1 MLRIS
6 KINPTVATEVVAMK
20 PILFRGAEIWDGS
33 GAAASPGDVLV
44 EGKRIKAIVHA
55 PERLAVDGATVIEAR
70 GRTLM
75 PGLVEGHAHISFG
88 GAVND
93 SDLGN
98 IPPEEHVLLT
108 VRNART
114 LLDHGFTSAYSAAT
128 SKLRLDVV
136 IRNAVNAGQFP
147 GPRIR
152 AGSPE
157 ITVTGGLG
165 DERKAHMYF
174 ESFGLIADGVEEIT
188 KAVRLCCREGVDN
201 IKLNIS
207 GDDLSPAAHGGLTV
221 MTQKE
226 IQTAVNVARDFGK
239 KVNCHARAAES
250 VKRAVRCGIDV
261 IYHCESA
268 DEEAIDMLESVK
280 DRIFVGPA
288 IGIIYSTLYEGE
300 KFGFYRDSEVGR
312 KMQRTI
318 DTTAAVYTE
327 LRKRGVRVL
336 IGGDYGFAQSP
347 QGDNARDLKHFVN
360 LLGFS
365 PSEALQCG
373 TRIGGQVMGMGNE
386 LGQIKEGYIA
396 DLLLVDG
403 DPLNDLDLVVH
414 EKNLH
419 VIMKEGSLYKD
430 ISVTSTHEQTG
441 QADLVRR

>member
-1 MLRIS
+1 MR
-6 KINPTVATEVVAMK
+6 
-20 PILFRGAEIWDGS
+20 PILFRDASIWDGS
-33 GAAASPGDVLV
+33 GADAFPGDVLV
-44 EGKRIKAIVHA
+44 EGARIKAIA
-55 PERLAVDGATVIEAR
+55 RKPERLAVDGAIVIEAK
-70 GRTLM
+70 GRALM

-98 IPPEEHVLLT
+98 IPPEEHMLLT
-108 VRNART
+108 ARNAKT

-136 IRNAVNAGQFP
+136 MRNAINAGEFP
-147 GPRIR
+147 GPRMR

-165 DERKAHMYF
+165 DERKAHMYY
-174 ESFGLIADGVEEIT
+174 ESFGLIADGKDEIR

-221 MTQKE
+221 MSEEE
-226 IQTAVNVARDFGK
+226 IQTAVSVARDFGK
-239 KVNCHARAAES
+239 RVNCHARAAES
-250 VKRAVRCGIDV
+250 VKRAVRNGIDV

-268 DEEAIDMLESVK
+268 DEEAIDLLESVK

-288 IGIIYSTLYEGE
+288 IGIIYCTLYEGE

-347 QGDNARDLKHFVN
+347 QGDNARDLQHFVN
-360 LLGFS
+360 LLGFT

-373 TRIGGQVMGMGNE
+373 TRIGGQVMGMGDE
-386 LGQIKEGYIA
+386 LGQIKEGFIA

-403 DPLNDLDLVVH
+403 DPLKDLDLVVH

-430 ISVTSTHEQTG
+430 ISATSTPESTIA
-441 QADLVRR
+441 AD

>member
-1 MLRIS
+1 MNR
-6 KINPTVATEVVAMK
+6 V
-20 PILFRGAEIWDGS
+20 LFRDASVWDGS
-33 GAAASPGDVLV
+33 GAPAFPADVLV
-44 EGKRIKAIVHA
+44 EGTRIKTIARA
-55 PERLAVDGATVIEAR
+55 PARLATDGVTVIEAR

-108 VRNART
+108 ARNAKT

-152 AGSPE
+152 AASPE

-165 DERKAHMYF
+165 DERKAHMYY
-174 ESFGLIADGVEEIT
+174 ESFGMIADGTEEIK

-201 IKLNIS
+201 IKVNIS

-221 MTQKE
+221 MREEEVQM
-226 IQTAVNVARDFGK
+226 AVNVARDFGK

-250 VKRAVRCGIDV
+250 VKRAVRCGVDV

-268 DEEAIDMLESVK
+268 DEEAIDMLESAK

-300 KFGFYRDSEVGR
+300 PWGFRRDSDIGR
-312 KMQRTI
+312 QMQRVI
-318 DTTAAVYTE
+318 DSTAEVYTE
-327 LRKRGVRVL
+327 LRRRGVRIL

-373 TRIGGQVMGMGNE
+373 TRIGGQVMGLGNE
-386 LGQIKEGYIA
+386 LGQVREGYLA

-403 DPLNDLDLVVH
+403 DPLTDLDLVVH

-430 ISVTSTHEQTG
+430 HSATAVREHESVT
-441 QADLVRR
+441 A

>member
-1 MLRIS
+1 
-6 KINPTVATEVVAMK
+6 MK
-20 PILFRGAEIWDGS
+20 PVLFRGASIWDGS
-33 GAAASPGDVLV
+33 GAAAFPGDVLV
-44 EGKRIKAIVHA
+44 EGSRIKAVAPA
-55 PERLAVDGATVIEAR
+55 PERLAVDGATAIEAR

-108 VRNART
+108 VRNAKT

-136 IRNAVNAGQFP
+136 IRNAVNAGEFP

-221 MTQKE
+221 MTEKE
-226 IQTAVNVARDFGK
+226 IQTAVSVARDFGK
-239 KVNCHARAAES
+239 RVNCHARAAES

-268 DEEAIDMLESVK
+268 DEEALDMLESAK
-280 DRIFVGPA
+280 DRVFVGPA
-288 IGIIYSTLYEGE
+288 IGIIYCTLYEGE

-327 LRKRGVRVL
+327 LRKRGVRIL

-347 QGDNARDLKHFVN
+347 QGDNARDLKHFVD

-386 LGQIKEGYIA
+386 LGQIKKGYIA

-403 DPLNDLDLVVH
+403 DPLKDLDLVVH

-419 VIMKEGSLYKD
+419 VIMKEGLLYKD
-430 ISVTSTHEQTG
+430 ISATSTYE
-441 QADLVRR
+441 

>member
-1 MLRIS
+1 MNR
-6 KINPTVATEVVAMK
+6 V
-20 PILFRGAEIWDGS
+20 LFRGAHVWDGS
-33 GAAASPGDVLV
+33 GAAAFLADVLV
-44 EGKRIKAIVHA
+44 EGTRIKTIARAPDRLA
-55 PERLAVDGATVIEAR
+55 PEGAVVIEAR

-98 IPPEEHVLLT
+98 IPPEEHMLLT
-108 VRNART
+108 ARNAKT

-128 SKLRLDVV
+128 SKLRLDVA
-136 IRNAVNAGQFP
+136 IRNAVNAGEFP

-152 AGSPE
+152 AASPE

-165 DERKAHMYF
+165 DERKAHMYY
-174 ESFGLIADGVEEIT
+174 ESFGMIADGTEEI
-188 KAVRLCCREGVDN
+188 KKVVRLCCREGVDN
-201 IKLNIS
+201 IKVNIS

-221 MTQKE
+221 MREEEVQM
-226 IQTAVNVARDFGK
+226 AVNVAKDFGK

-250 VKRAVRCGIDV
+250 VKRAVRCGVDV

-268 DEEAIDMLESVK
+268 DEEAIDMLESAK

-300 KFGFYRDSEVGR
+300 AFGFHRDSEVGR
-312 KMQRTI
+312 QMQRVI
-318 DTTAAVYTE
+318 ESTAEVYTE
-327 LRKRGVRVL
+327 LRRRGVRIL

-347 QGDNARDLKHFVN
+347 QGDNARDLKHFVD

-373 TRIGGQVMGMGNE
+373 TRIGGQVMGLGNE
-386 LGQIKEGYIA
+386 LGQVKEGYIA
-396 DLLLVDG
+396 DLILLDG
-403 DPLNDLDLVVH
+403 NPLEDLDLVVR

-430 ISVTSTHEQTG
+430 CSVT
-441 QADLVRR
+441 APLVYTTEPQLESVGSRS

>member
-1 MLRIS
+1 MNR
-6 KINPTVATEVVAMK
+6 V
-20 PILFRGAEIWDGS
+20 LFRGANVWDGS
-33 GAAASPGDVLV
+33 GAAAFPADVLV
-44 EGKRIKAIVHA
+44 EGSRIKTIACA
-55 PERLAVDGATVIEAR
+55 PNRLAADGAVVIEAL

-108 VRNART
+108 VRNAKT

-136 IRNAVNAGQFP
+136 IRNAVNRGEFP

-152 AGSPE
+152 AASPE

-165 DERKAHMYF
+165 DERKAHMYY
-174 ESFGLIADGVEEIT
+174 ESFGMIADGTEEI
-188 KAVRLCCREGVDN
+188 KKVVRLCCREGVDN
-201 IKLNIS
+201 IKVNIS

-221 MTQKE
+221 MREEEVQM
-226 IQTAVNVARDFGK
+226 AVNVARDFGK
-239 KVNCHARAAES
+239 KVNCHARSAGS
-250 VKRAVRCGIDV
+250 VKRAVRCGVDV

-300 KFGFYRDSEVGR
+300 QFGFHRDSEIGR
-312 KMQRTI
+312 QMQRVI
-318 DTTAAVYTE
+318 DTTAAVYKE
-327 LRKRGVRVL
+327 LRKRGVRIL
-336 IGGDYGFAQSP
+336 IGGDYGFAQTP
-347 QGDNARDLKHFVN
+347 QGDNARDLKHFVD

-373 TRIGGQVMGMGNE
+373 TRIGGQVMGLGKE
-386 LGQIKEGYIA
+386 LGEVKEGYLA

-403 DPLNDLDLVVH
+403 DPLEDLDLVVH
-414 EKNLH
+414 QKNLH

-430 ISVTSTHEQTG
+430 CSATAKLEHTAMPQLEEVGS
-441 QADLVRR
+441 RN

>member
-1 MLRIS
+1 MNR
-6 KINPTVATEVVAMK
+6 V
-20 PILFRGAEIWDGS
+20 LFRGANVWDGS
-33 GAAASPGDVLV
+33 GAVAFPADVLV
-44 EGKRIKAIVHA
+44 EGSRIKTIARA
-55 PERLAVDGATVIEAR
+55 PDRLAAEGAVVIEAR

-98 IPPEEHVLLT
+98 IPPEEHMLLT
-108 VRNART
+108 ARNAKT

-136 IRNAVNAGQFP
+136 IRNAVNAGEFP

-152 AGSPE
+152 AASPE

-165 DERKAHMYF
+165 DERKAHMYY
-174 ESFGLIADGVEEIT
+174 ESFGMIADGIEEI
-188 KAVRLCCREGVDN
+188 KKVVRLCCREGVDN
-201 IKLNIS
+201 IKVNIS

-221 MTQKE
+221 MREEEVQM
-226 IQTAVNVARDFGK
+226 AVNVARDFGK
-239 KVNCHARAAES
+239 KVNCHARSAGS
-250 VKRAVRCGIDV
+250 VKRAVRCGVDV

-268 DEEAIDMLESVK
+268 DEEAIDMLESAK

-288 IGIIYSTLYEGE
+288 IGIIYGTLYEGE
-300 KFGFYRDSEVGR
+300 QFGFHRDSEIGR
-312 KMQRTI
+312 QMQRVI
-318 DTTAAVYTE
+318 DTTAAVYKE
-327 LRKRGVRVL
+327 LRKRGVRIL
-336 IGGDYGFAQSP
+336 IGGDYGFAQTP
-347 QGDNARDLKHFVN
+347 QGDNARDLKHFVD

-373 TRIGGQVMGMGNE
+373 TRIGGQVMGLGKE
-386 LGQIKEGYIA
+386 LGEVKEGYLA

-403 DPLNDLDLVVH
+403 DPLEDLDLVVH

-419 VIMKEGSLYKD
+419 VVMKEGSLYKD
-430 ISVTSTHEQTG
+430 CSATAKLEHTAVPQLEEVGS
-441 QADLVRR
+441 RN

>member
-1 MLRIS
+1 
-6 KINPTVATEVVAMK
+6 MK
-20 PILFRGAEIWDGS
+20 PILFRGASVWDGS
-33 GAAASPGDVLV
+33 GALAFPADVLV
-44 EGKRIKAIVHA
+44 ENGRIKAIA
-55 PERLAVDGATVIEAR
+55 RMASRLSTEGTTVIEAR

-108 VRNART
+108 VRNAKT

-152 AGSPE
+152 AASPE

-165 DERKAHMYF
+165 DERKAHMYY
-174 ESFGLIADGVEEIT
+174 ESFGLIADGKEELT

-201 IKLNIS
+201 IKVNIS

-221 MTQKE
+221 MRE
-226 IQTAVNVARDFGK
+226 EEVQTAVNVARDFGK

-250 VKRAVRCGIDV
+250 VKRAVRCGVDV

-300 KFGFYRDSEVGR
+300 PFGFYRDSEVGR

-318 DTTAAVYTE
+318 DNTAAVYTE
-327 LRKRGVRVL
+327 LRKRGVRIL

-347 QGDNARDLKHFVN
+347 QGDNARDLKHFVD

-373 TRIGGQVMGMGNE
+373 TRIGGQVMGLANE

-403 DPLNDLDLVVH
+403 DPLEDLDLVVH

-430 ISVTSTHEQTG
+430 HSESAVIENVPATVS
-441 QADLVRR
+441 

>member
-1 MLRIS
+1 MR
-6 KINPTVATEVVAMK
+6 
-20 PILFRGAEIWDGS
+20 PILFRGASIWDGS
-33 GAAASPGDVLV
+33 GADAFPGDVLV
-44 EGKRIKAIVHA
+44 EGSRIKAVA
-55 PERLAVDGATVIEAR
+55 RKSERLAVGGAVVIEAK

-98 IPPEEHVLLT
+98 IPPEEHMLLT
-108 VRNART
+108 ARNAKT

-136 IRNAVNAGQFP
+136 MRNAINAGEFP
-147 GPRIR
+147 GPRMR

-165 DERKAHMYF
+165 DERKAHMYY
-174 ESFGLIADGVEEIT
+174 ESFGLIADGKDEIR

-221 MTQKE
+221 MSEEE
-226 IQTAVNVARDFGK
+226 IQTAVSVARDFGK
-239 KVNCHARAAES
+239 RVNCHARAAES
-250 VKRAVRCGIDV
+250 VKRAVRNGIDV

-268 DEEAIDMLESVK
+268 DEEAIDLLESAK

-288 IGIIYSTLYEGE
+288 IGIIYCTLYEG
-300 KFGFYRDSEVGR
+300 KRFGFYRDSEVGR

-318 DTTAAVYTE
+318 DTTAAVYAE

-365 PSEALQCG
+365 SSEALQCG
-373 TRIGGQVMGMGNE
+373 TRIGGQVMGMGHE
-386 LGQIKEGYIA
+386 LGQIKVGFIA

-403 DPLNDLDLVVH
+403 DPLQDLDLVVH

-419 VIMKEGSLYKD
+419 VIMKEGSLYKN
-430 ISVTSTHEQTG
+430 ISATDTREDTIA
-441 QADLVRR
+441 AD

>member
-1 MLRIS
+1 
-6 KINPTVATEVVAMK
+6 MK
-20 PILFRGAEIWDGS
+20 PVLFRGASIWDGS
-33 GAAASPGDVLV
+33 GATAFPGDVLV
-44 EGKRIKAIVHA
+44 EGSRIKAVAPA
-55 PERLAVDGATVIEAR
+55 PERLAVNGATVIEAR

-108 VRNART
+108 VRNAKT

-221 MTQKE
+221 MTEKE
-226 IQTAVNVARDFGK
+226 IQTAVSVARDFGK
-239 KVNCHARAAES
+239 RVNCHARAAES

-268 DEEAIDMLESVK
+268 DEEALDMLESAK
-280 DRIFVGPA
+280 DRVFVGPA
-288 IGIIYSTLYEGE
+288 IGIIYCTLYEGE

-327 LRKRGVRVL
+327 LRKRGVRIL

-347 QGDNARDLKHFVN
+347 QGDNARDLKHFVD

-373 TRIGGQVMGMGNE
+373 TRIGGQVMGMGQE
-386 LGQIKEGYIA
+386 LGQIKQGYIA

-403 DPLNDLDLVVH
+403 DPLKDLDLVVH

-419 VIMKEGSLYKD
+419 VIMKEGLLYKD
-430 ISVTSTHEQTG
+430 ISVASTEE
-441 QADLVRR
+441 

>member
-1 MLRIS
+1 
-6 KINPTVATEVVAMK
+6 MK
-20 PILFRGAEIWDGS
+20 PILFRGASVWDGS
-33 GAAASPGDVLV
+33 GAPAFPADVLV
-44 EGKRIKAIVHA
+44 ENGRIKAIA
-55 PERLAVDGATVIEAR
+55 RMPSRLSTEGATAIEAR

-108 VRNART
+108 VRNAKT

-152 AGSPE
+152 AASPE

-165 DERKAHMYF
+165 DERKAHMYY
-174 ESFGLIADGVEEIT
+174 ESFGLIADGKEELT

-201 IKLNIS
+201 IKVNIS

-221 MTQKE
+221 MRE
-226 IQTAVNVARDFGK
+226 EEVQTAVNVARDFGK

-250 VKRAVRCGIDV
+250 VKRAVRCGVDV

-300 KFGFYRDSEVGR
+300 QFGFYRDSEVGR

-318 DTTAAVYTE
+318 DNTAAVYTE
-327 LRKRGVRVL
+327 LRKRGVRIL

-347 QGDNARDLKHFVN
+347 QGDNARDLKHFVD

-373 TRIGGQVMGMGNE
+373 TRIGGQVMCLGDE

-396 DLLLVDG
+396 DLLLLDG
-403 DPLNDLDLVVH
+403 DPLEDLDLVVH

-419 VIMKEGSLYKD
+419 VIMKDGSLYKD
-430 ISVTSTHEQTG
+430 HSETAVIENVPATVS
-441 QADLVRR
+441 

>member
-1 MLRIS
+1 
-6 KINPTVATEVVAMK
+6 MK
-20 PILFRGAEIWDGS
+20 PVLFRGANVWDGS
-33 GAAASPGDVLV
+33 GVAAFPADVLV
-44 EGKRIKAIVHA
+44 EGTRIKKIARA
-55 PERLAVDGATVIEAR
+55 PEQLAADGALVIEAR

-108 VRNART
+108 ARNAKT
-114 LLDHGFTSAYSAAT
+114 LLNHGFTSAYSAAT

-136 IRNAVNAGQFP
+136 IRNAVNAGEFP

-152 AGSPE
+152 AASPE

-165 DERKAHMYF
+165 DERKAHMYY
-174 ESFGLIADGVEEIT
+174 ESFGMIADGAEEIV

-201 IKLNIS
+201 IKVNIS

-221 MTQKE
+221 MREEEVQA
-226 IQTAVNVARDFGK
+226 AVNVARDFGK

-250 VKRAVRCGIDV
+250 VKRAVRCGVDV

-268 DEEAIDMLESVK
+268 DEEALDMLESAK

-300 KFGFYRDSEVGR
+300 RFGFKRDSEIGR
-312 KMQRTI
+312 TMQRVI
-318 DTTAAVYTE
+318 DSTAAVYTE
-327 LRKRGVRVL
+327 LRRRGVRIL

-347 QGDNARDLKHFVN
+347 QGDNARDLKHFVD

-373 TRIGGQVMGMGNE
+373 TRIGGQVMGLGNE
-386 LGQIKEGYIA
+386 LGEVKEGYLA

-403 DPLNDLDLVVH
+403 DPLKDLDLVVH

-430 ISVTSTHEQTG
+430 CSANAMLEHT
-441 QADLVRR
+441 AAA